1 MILIADDEYFVTE
14 LIRRKFKEKNLACIT
29 ANTIDA
35 AKKALEEDADIKVV
49 IIDFHF
55 PESDGT
61 ELAKWM
67 KDHYTKAIRIAVTAH
82 SYEKYRDLEKEAV
95 FHHIFQKPIDFETEL
110 FECVKQ
116 YV

>member
-1 MILIADDEYFVTE
+1 MILIADDEHYVTE
-14 LIRRKFKEKNLACIT
+14 MIRRKFKEKNLECMT
-29 ANTIDA
+29 ANTIDD
-35 AKKALEEDADIKVV
+35 AKKMLDENTEIKVV

-67 KDHYTKAIRIAVTAH
+67 QEHYSDAIRIAVTAH
-82 SYEKYRDLEKEAV
+82 SYEKYRSLEKDDV

-110 FECVKQ
+110 FEYVKQ